1 MFLQTNVLYKRTLT
15 YILQLN
21 NSRLFLTPHF
31 KPIKWLTAELGAAAF
46 CRRGASVAPYAP
58 VDAAAV
64 GGLEDDSKD
73 KWPPLRMSL
82 LA

>member
-1 MFLQTNVLYKRTLT
+1 MSVVRVPIY
-15 YILQLN
+15 
-21 NSRLFLTPHF
+21 SRAHVELFET
-31 KPIKWLTAELGAAAF
+31 AAAAAALVSLPT
-46 CRRGASVAPYAP
+46 RRAI

-64 GGLEDDSKD
+64 GGLEDDPKD

>member
-1 MFLQTNVLYKRTLT
+1 MCVNKHKYENHIKFEVSLHFLS
-15 YILQLN
+15 IW
-21 NSRLFLTPHF
+21 
-31 KPIKWLTAELGAAAF
+31 PIV
-46 CRRGASVAPYAP
+46 RRAI